1 MCIRDSGNILLKV
14 KRRNLPRPEK
24 SSWPSLFL
32 AIAAVI
38 IAIIGNAILNPAYL
52 TVFFE
57 YFIPTILLIIIML
70 NRTVLLKFILKLIK
84 YFLTPVQQVLEKS
97 NNDILQIID
106 KINSQEFVYFT
117 KDDTISTLNKVMLY
131 IQHNE
136 HTKKLRIVRAL
147 NKGERVAEQFVSD
160 LDVLDREYPE
170 IKIDF
175 IQLEDDFGPE
185 LIKRLSKEWNLSLIH
200 ISEPTRPY

>member
-1 MCIRDSGNILLKV
+1 
-14 KRRNLPRPEK
+14 
-24 SSWPSLFL
+24 
-32 AIAAVI
+32 
-38 IAIIGNAILNPAYL
+38 
-52 TVFFE
+52 
-57 YFIPTILLIIIML
+57 
-70 NRTVLLKFILKLIK
+70 
-84 YFLTPVQQVLEKS
+84 
-97 NNDILQIID
+97 
-106 KINSQEFVYFT
+106 
-117 KDDTISTLNKVMLY
+117 MLY

-185 LIKRLSKEWNLSLIH
+185 LIKRLSKEWNVPVNFMFIGSPGDRFPFIERV
-200 ISEPTRPY
+200 IY